1 MGGGRVTKIHPL
13 SKITAHTLLILA
25 ALVVL
30 LPIYWMGISAV
41 EPNADI
47 LSTVVHWLPTHFEP
61 GNFQKAL
68 RSQPF
73 GRYFLNSFVMSAG
86 IVVCQLITSSLAA
99 YALVFIPMQRKRSW
113 LFLILMAMMIPMQA
127 TFIPVYLIL
136 SKVHLINTYFGLV
149 LPFAGSA
156 FGIFLL
162 RQGFVS
168 IPRDLVHAARID
180 GASEW
185 RILTSIVLP
194 NSKPMLLTLVLLNFV
209 FHYNDLFW
217 PLIST
222 NTTNMRV
229 IPVALSYFLSQEAG
243 QTLQWNLMMAADLV
257 SILPVLLLFLIG
269 QRYLVKG
276 IMGSAIKG

>member
-1 MGGGRVTKIHPL
+1 MGGGSMNKPNAFTRVFSHVV
-13 SKITAHTLLILA
+13 LIVASLA
-25 ALVVL
+25 VL
-30 LPIYWMGISAV
+30 LPIYWMAVSAF
-41 EPNADI
+41 EPNQDI
-47 LSTVVHWLPTHFEP
+47 LSSTIHWLPLHFQP
-61 GNFQKAL
+61 GNFAKAL
-68 RSQPF
+68 HSQPF
-73 GRYFLNSFVMSAG
+73 GRFFFNSFLMSAM
-86 IVVCQLITSSLAA
+86 IVGAQLITSSLAA
-99 YALVFIPMQRKRSW
+99 YALVFIPMRNKRGWFFS
-113 LFLILMAMMIPMQA
+113 ILLAMMVPMQA

-136 SKVHLINTYFGLV
+136 SSVHLINTYAGLV

-168 IPRDLVHAARID
+168 IPKDLVHAARID

-194 NSKPMLLTLVLLNFV
+194 NAKPMLITLVLLNFV

-229 IPVALSYFLSQEAG
+229 VPVALSYFLSQEAG
-243 QTLQWNLMMAADLV
+243 QTLQWNLLMAADLV
-257 SILPVLLLFLIG
+257 TILPVLALFLIG
-269 QRYLVKG
+269 QRYMVKG
-276 IMGSAIKG
+276 IMGSAVKG

>member
-1 MGGGRVTKIHPL
+1 M
-13 SKITAHTLLILA
+13 TAATRLQRIAAHALLILSS
-25 ALVVL
+25 LMVL
-30 LPIYWMGISAV
+30 LPVYWMAVSAL

-47 LSTVVHWLPTHFEP
+47 LSSTIHWFPIHFQP
-61 GNFQKAL
+61 GNFSRAL
-68 RSQPF
+68 HAQPF
-73 GRYFLNSFVMSAG
+73 GRFFFNSFLMSSL
-86 IVVCQLITSSLAA
+86 IVIVQVVTSSLAA
-99 YALVFIPMQRKRSW
+99 YALVFIPMRQKRSW
-113 LFLILMAMMIPMQA
+113 FFSILLAMMIPMQA

-136 SKVHLINTYFGLV
+136 SSVHLINTYVGLV
-149 LPFAGSA
+149 VPFAGSA

-168 IPRDLVHAARID
+168 IPKDLVQAARID

-194 NSKPMLLTLVLLNFV
+194 NAKPMIITLVLLNFV

-229 IPVALSYFLSQEAG
+229 VPVALSYFLSQEAG
-243 QTLQWNLMMAADLV
+243 QTLQWNLLMAADLV
-257 SILPVLLLFLIG
+257 TILPVLALFLIG
-269 QRYLVKG
+269 QRYMVKG

>member
-1 MGGGRVTKIHPL
+1 MTTTTRLQRMAGHI
-13 SKITAHTLLILA
+13 LLILA
-25 ALVVL
+25 SLLVL
-30 LPIYWMGISAV
+30 LPVYWMAVSAL

-47 LSTVVHWLPTHFEP
+47 LSSTIHWFPHHFQP
-61 GNFQKAL
+61 GNFSAAL
-68 RSQPF
+68 HAQPF
-73 GRYFLNSFVMSAG
+73 GRFFFNSFLMSSL
-86 IVVCQLITSSLAA
+86 IVLVQVITSSLAA
-99 YALVFIPMQRKRSW
+99 YALVFIPMRRKRSW
-113 LFLILMAMMIPMQA
+113 FFSILLAMMIPMQA

-136 SKVHLINTYFGLV
+136 SSVHLINTYIGLV
-149 LPFAGSA
+149 VPFAGSA

-168 IPRDLVHAARID
+168 IPKDLVQAARID

-185 RILTSIVLP
+185 RILASIVLP
-194 NSKPMLLTLVLLNFV
+194 NAKPMIITLVLLNFV

-229 IPVALSYFLSQEAG
+229 VPVALSYFLSQEAG
-243 QTLQWNLMMAADLV
+243 QTLQWNLLMAADLV
-257 SILPVLLLFLIG
+257 TILPVLALFLIG
-269 QRYLVKG
+269 QRYMVKG

>member
-1 MGGGRVTKIHPL
+1 MTTVTPFKKFFGHAVLIVA
-13 SKITAHTLLILA
+13 SLL
-25 ALVVL
+25 VL
-30 LPIYWMGISAV
+30 LPVYWMAVSAV

-47 LSTVVHWLPTHFEP
+47 LSSTIHWIPTHFQP
-61 GNFQKAL
+61 GNFSKAL
-68 RSQPF
+68 HAQPF
-73 GRYFLNSFVMSAG
+73 GRFFLNSFVMSTM
-86 IVVCQLITSSLAA
+86 IVVLQVITSSLAA
-99 YALVFIPMQRKRSW
+99 YALVFIPMKRKRSW
-113 LFLILMAMMIPMQA
+113 FFSILLAMMVPMQA

-136 SKVHLINTYFGLV
+136 SSVHLINTYLGLV

-168 IPRDLVHAARID
+168 IPKDLVHAARID

-185 RILTSIVLP
+185 KILRSIVLP
-194 NSKPMLLTLVLLNFV
+194 NAKPMILTLILLNFV

-222 NTTNMRV
+222 STTNMRV
-229 IPVALSYFLSQEAG
+229 VPVALSYFLSQEAG
-243 QTLQWNLMMAADLV
+243 QTLQWNLLMAADLV
-257 SILPVLLLFLIG
+257 TIIPVLALFLAG
-269 QRYLVKG
+269 QRYMIKG

>member
-1 MGGGRVTKIHPL
+1 MTKVNPL
-13 SKITAHTLLILA
+13 AKVMAHAVLIA
-25 ALVVL
+25 ACLVVL
-30 LPIYWMGISAV
+30 LPVYWMAVSAL

-47 LSTVVHWLPTHFEP
+47 LSSTVHWIPSHFEL
-61 GNFQKAL
+61 GNFVKAL
-68 RSQPF
+68 QSQPF
-73 GRYFLNSFVMSAG
+73 GRFFLNSFLMSTL
-86 IVVCQLITSSLAA
+86 IVACQLITSSLAA
-99 YALVFIPMQRKRSW
+99 YALVFMPMRNKRRW
-113 LFLILMAMMIPMQA
+113 FFTILLAMMVPMQA

-136 SKVHLINTYFGLV
+136 SSIHLINTFAGLV

-168 IPRDLVHAARID
+168 IPKDLVHAARMD

-185 RILTSIVLP
+185 RILASIVLP
-194 NSKPMLLTLVLLNFV
+194 NAKPMLITLTLLNFV

-229 IPVALSYFLSQEAG
+229 VPVALSYFLSQEAG
-243 QTLQWNLMMAADLV
+243 QTLQWNLLMAADLV
-257 SILPVLLLFLIG
+257 TILPVLALFLFG
-269 QRYLVKG
+269 QRYMVKG